1 MRSKQW
7 ARWATCALA
16 VSICVP
22 AFAGKKI
29 TKSLADCTS
38 FTQKEKGD
46 DAFDMLVHNSC
57 KAQVDC
63 SISWKVVC
71 APDSKKRRTVHA
83 KASKFTLL
91 EGTEQSAEAS
101 AAVCGDEAWTIE
113 GVEWGCAPSK
123 D

>member
-1 MRSKQW
+1 MRSTW

-16 VSICVP
+16 LSICMP
-22 AFAGKKI
+22 ALAGSHAK
-29 TKSLADCTS
+29 KSLADCTT

-46 DAFDMLVHNSC
+46 DAFEMSVHNSC

-71 APDSKKRRTVHA
+71 APESAKRRAVHP
-83 KASKFTLL
+83 KSSTFTLL
-91 EGTEQSAEAS
+91 EGTEQTAEAS

-113 GVEWGCAPSK
+113 SVQWGCEPSK